1 MIEIEGTLPL
11 IVFKEEGIWYAL
23 CPVLDITGYGNTE
36 AEAKDSFDVMVREF
50 FRYAVE
56 NERVTHQPIPEHI
69 VKQCLNALGVTRREF
84 EKSLLE
90 L

>member
-1 MIEIEGTLPL
+1 MVEIEGTLPL
-11 IVFKEEGIWYAL
+11 LVFKEEGVWYAL

-36 AEAKDSFDVMVREF
+36 IEAKGSFDVMVREF

-56 NERVTHQPIPEHI
+56 NERVTHQPIPERI

-84 EKSLLE
+84 EQSLLE